1 MTDAS
6 SGHETVTRA
15 FRVAYDGREY
25 AGFQRQP
32 HAHTVADALLRALAE
47 HGLVERG
54 GGATHATPPGYAA
67 AGRTDAGVSAVAQ
80 TVAFEAPAWL
90 TPRAF
95 NGHLPG
101 SVRAWAAAD
110 VGDDFHATHDAVRR
124 TYRYHLYAPAVDGD
138 GTPDAG
144 ADGSVEAARR
154 DPEHAVDD
162 DRFRAALA
170 RFDGERDFH
179 NLTTDETGTVRDLDA
194 RATRE
199 GDTLVVE
206 LSADGFPRALV
217 RRVVAAVRAV
227 GRGTAEVDWIDRL
240 LAAEPV
246 PGERGVGPAPPEP
259 LVLWDVTYP
268 DAEFTVDREAAES
281 ARVAFG
287 ERHRDARHAAAA
299 TDAVRDR
306 LFSAVD
312 GE

>member
-1 MTDAS
+1 MTAAS
-6 SGHETVTRA
+6 NGHGTVTRA

-32 HAHTVADALLRALAE
+32 HARTVADALLEALAE
-47 HGLVERG
+47 HGLVDRG
-54 GGATHATPPGYAA
+54 DGSTHATPPGYAA

-80 TVAFEAPAWL
+80 TVAFEAPTWL

-101 SVRAWAAAD
+101 SVRVWAAAD
-110 VGDDFHATHDAVRR
+110 VADDFHATHDAVRR
-124 TYRYHLYAPAVDGD
+124 TYRYHLHAPESG
-138 GTPDAG
+138 AG
-144 ADGSVEAARR
+144 SGSDRARR

-170 RFDGERDFH
+170 RFDGEHDFH

-199 GDTLVVE
+199 GDALVVE

-217 RRVVAAVRAV
+217 RRVVAAARAV
-227 GRGTAEVDWIDRL
+227 SRGTADLAWIDRL
-240 LAAEPV
+240 LAAEPI
-246 PGERGVGPAPPEP
+246 PGDRGVGPAPPEP

-299 TDAVRDR
+299 TGAVRDR

-312 GE
+312 EE

>member
-1 MTDAS
+1 MKSES
-6 SGHETVTRA
+6 SGRETVTRA

-32 HAHTVADALLRALAE
+32 HAHTVADALLEALAE

-54 GGATHATPPGYAA
+54 DGSTHATPPGYAA

-80 TVAFEAPAWL
+80 TVAFEAPTWL

-101 SVRAWAAAD
+101 SVRVWAAAD
-110 VGDDFHATHDAVRR
+110 VADDFHATHDAVRR
-124 TYRYHLYAPAVDGD
+124 TYRYHLYAPVAG
-138 GTPDAG
+138 GTSAG
-144 ADGSVEAARR
+144 GTAGTAETARR

-162 DRFRAALA
+162 ARFRAALA
-170 RFDGERDFH
+170 RFDGEHDFH
-179 NLTTDETGTVRDLDA
+179 NLTTDEAGTVRDLGA

-199 GDTLVVE
+199 GDALVVE

-227 GRGTAEVDWIDRL
+227 GRGTADLAWIDRL

-246 PGERGVGPAPPEP
+246 PGEQGVGPAPPEP

-268 DAEFTVDREAAES
+268 DAEFTVDREAVES

-299 TDAVRDR
+299 TGAVRDR
-306 LFSAVD
+306 LFRTIEA
-312 GE
+312 E

>member
-1 MTDAS
+1 MTAAS
-6 SGHETVTRA
+6 NSHGTVTRA

-32 HAHTVADALLRALAE
+32 HARTVADALLEALAE
-47 HGLVERG
+47 HGLVDRG
-54 GGATHATPPGYAA
+54 DGSTHATPPGYAA

-80 TVAFEAPAWL
+80 TVAFEAPTWL

-101 SVRAWAAAD
+101 SVRVWAAAD
-110 VGDDFHATHDAVRR
+110 VADDFHATHDAVRR
-124 TYRYHLYAPAVDGD
+124 TYRYHLHAPESG
-138 GTPDAG
+138 AG
-144 ADGSVEAARR
+144 SGSDRARR

-170 RFDGERDFH
+170 RFDGEHDFH

-199 GDTLVVE
+199 GDALVVE

-217 RRVVAAVRAV
+217 RRVVAAARAV
-227 GRGTAEVDWIDRL
+227 SRGTADLAWIDRL
-240 LAAEPV
+240 LASEPV
-246 PGERGVGPAPPEP
+246 PGELGIGPAPPEP

-299 TDAVRDR
+299 TGAVRDR

-312 GE
+312 EE

>member
-1 MTDAS
+1 VTGAS
-6 SGHETVTRA
+6 NGRDTVTRA
-15 FRVAYDGREY
+15 FRVAYDGRAY

-32 HAHTVADALLRALAE
+32 HARTVADALLEALAD

-54 GGATHATPPGYAA
+54 DGSTHATPTGYAA

-80 TVAFEAPAWL
+80 TVAFEAPTWL

-101 SVRAWAAAD
+101 SVRTWAAAD
-110 VGDDFHATHDAVRR
+110 VGDGFHATHDAARR
-124 TYRYHLYAPAVDGD
+124 TYRYHLYAPES
-138 GTPDAG
+138 G
-144 ADGSVEAARR
+144 AESASDRARQ

-162 DRFRAALA
+162 DRFREALA

-194 RATRE
+194 GATRG

-217 RRVVAAVRAV
+217 RRVVAAARAV
-227 GRGTAEVDWIDRL
+227 GRGTADLAWIDRL
-240 LAAEPV
+240 LAAEPI
-246 PGERGVGPAPPEP
+246 PGDRGIGPAPPEP

-268 DAEFTVDREAAES
+268 DASFAVDREAAES

-287 ERHRDARHAAAA
+287 ERHRDARHAASA
-299 TDAVRDR
+299 TGAVRDR
-306 LFSAVD
+306 LLSAVEGD
-312 GE
+312 